1 MPISP
6 RPAPRRNA
14 GCWWLVL
21 GSVPRPDPAMFS
33 MQGPRQTLNHLIN
46 YFQQMEINGLQQ
58 VLSCYELCPCKA
70 KYCKLQRG
78 RAAPAHSPTVD
89 TGPATSWGR
98 QVIGSALQF
107 WQQSTSILTL
117 PFAPFRDCSLLLSR
131 DTLCSAIISSK
142 GEDDKSKPYTNYLTL
157 SQGCVDA
164 FSKYWLGKLEN
175 PSNW

>member
-6 RPAPRRNA
+6 RTAPRRNA

-21 GSVPRPDPAMFS
+21 GGVPRPDPAMFS

-117 PFAPFRDCSLLLSR
+117 SLCSLQRSQSAPEQR
-131 DTLCSAIISSK
+131 HTLVC
-142 GEDDKSKPYTNYLTL
+142 NYFLWRRG
-157 SQGCVDA
+157 SQEQA
-164 FSKYWLGKLEN
+164 AYKLFDIVTRV
-175 PSNW
+175 